1 MWNGLPIG
9 ETLQGKAC
17 EFSGL
22 SKITS
27 NLKIF
32 IGGSPLLNYFR
43 SIPQKMY
50 LGEWVLSILLYP
62 LLIYIT
68 FKCPLCKIGRIKVLI
83 FQDVLKIKQDKEL

>member
-1 MWNGLPIG
+1 M
-9 ETLQGKAC
+9 
-17 EFSGL
+17 

-43 SIPQKMY
+43 SIPQEMY
-50 LGEWVLSILLYP
+50 LGEWVLSILPYP

-83 FQDVLKIKQDKEL
+83 FQDVLKIKQDKELKIPSIIICQNTRLTQNTNQ